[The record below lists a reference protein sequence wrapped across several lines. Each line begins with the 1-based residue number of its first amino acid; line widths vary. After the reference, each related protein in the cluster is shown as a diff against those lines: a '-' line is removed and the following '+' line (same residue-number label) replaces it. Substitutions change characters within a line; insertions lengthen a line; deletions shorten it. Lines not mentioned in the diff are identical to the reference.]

1 MDGHSTIPFNVE
13 TQTMIGGRCITT
25 WLIHFLAK
33 SECECA
39 LCLHRALH
47 GHGSA
52 FLVMD
57 GAEVSVLGREYSQM
71 S

>member
-1 MDGHSTIPFNVE
+1 MELKVNPGAENKKKTP
-13 TQTMIGGRCITT
+13 
-25 WLIHFLAK
+25 K

-47 GHGSA
+47 GRGSA

-71 S
+71 SQDVHVAA